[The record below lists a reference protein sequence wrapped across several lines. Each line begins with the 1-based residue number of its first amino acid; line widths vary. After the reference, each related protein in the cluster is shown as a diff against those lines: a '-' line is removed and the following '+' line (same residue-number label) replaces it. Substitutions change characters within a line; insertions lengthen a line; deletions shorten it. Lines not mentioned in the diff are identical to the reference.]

1 MLFFKNILKSLISII
16 LVFPFIV
23 SASHVTGHTPISSGR
38 GLENPL
44 GNTTIIGLLTRVLDV
59 VVQISLPII
68 VLFLV
73 YAGFLFI
80 SAQGNEDK
88 LNTAKKVFLWTII
101 GAVIILGSS
110 VLLHAIQ
117 GTVDQLTKGVF

>member
-1 MLFFKNILKSLISII
+1 MSKIKYILLSIVAT
-16 LVFPFIV
+16 LL
-23 SASHVTGHTPISSGR
+23 SAESALASSHRGTAPGSTGGGS
-38 GLENPL
+38 LENPL